1 MRNERLRW
9 ENAGMFG
16 EKQAEAIIGPY
27 SAPLAPRGCSRRV
40 SHLPATQVYIT
51 VKMKTKKIHS
61 SRDDGF
67 YFNSRHQLGHISIS
81 GKNNHSWIWFFLTL
95 DSLPSWGRGWR

>member
-1 MRNERLRW
+1 
-9 ENAGMFG
+9 MFG

-81 GKNNHSWIWFFLTL
+81 GKNNHSWIWFFQPNP
-95 DSLPSWGRGWR
+95 DFGLPSIMGAGVEVGGVGL